1 MSFTVEN
8 LEEKNM
14 VKLVIESTAEEFEAG
29 LNTAYNK
36 NKSKISLPGF
46 RKGKAPRKMIEKMY
60 GAEVFYE
67 DAANSI
73 IPDAYAKAAD
83 ECGLELVSQPKI
95 NVTQLEAGKPFIFE
109 AVVATKPEVEL
120 GQYKGVEV
128 TKADTE
134 ATDADVEEELKR
146 VQEQNSRTVAVTDR
160 AVKDGDNT
168 VIDFEGFVDGVAF
181 EGGKGTDYPLTIGS
195 HSFIDTFEDQII
207 GMNIGDEKEINVTF
221 PEEYHVDDLKG
232 KPAMFKVSVKEIKE
246 KQLPELND
254 EFAQDVSDFDTIA
267 EYKDDFEGFVDGVAF
282 EGGKGTDYPLTIG
295 SHSFIDTFEDQ
306 IIGMNIG
313 DEKEINV
320 TFPEEYHVDDL
331 KGKPAMF
338 KVSVKEI
345 KEKQLPE
352 LNDEFAQDVSDFD
365 TIAEYKDDLKNKIAD
380 RKSREAKAKQEDEAI
395 AKIIEDS
402 KMDIPDAM
410 VDTQV
415 NRMVEDFAQRLQ
427 QQGLSVEQY
436 FQYTGM
442 TADKIME
449 EMKPEAVKRIQ
460 SRLVLEA
467 VVKAENIETSE
478 EDFEAELKKMAET
491 YKMELDQIKEFMGD
505 YEKKQIKEDLAIQKA
520 IEVITGSVVE
530 K

>member
-109 AVVATKPEVEL
+109 AVVAIKPEVEL

-128 TKADTE
+128 SKNDVE

-146 VQEQNSRTVAVTDR
+146 VQDQNSRTVAVSDR

-181 EGGKGTDYPLTIGS
+181 DGGKGTDYPLTIGS
-195 HSFIDTFEDQII
+195 HSFIDNFEEQII

-221 PEEYHVDDLKG
+221 PEEYHAEELKG
-232 KPAMFKVSVKEIKE
+232 KPAVFKVKVKEIKE

-254 EFAQDVSDFDTIA
+254 EFAQDVSDFDTLA
-267 EYKDDFEGFVDGVAF
+267 EYR
-282 EGGKGTDYPLTIG
+282 
-295 SHSFIDTFEDQ
+295 
-306 IIGMNIG
+306 
-313 DEKEINV
+313 
-320 TFPEEYHVDDL
+320 DDL
-331 KGKPAMF
+331 KK
-338 KVSVKEI
+338 
-345 KEKQLPE
+345 
-352 LNDEFAQDVSDFD
+352 
-365 TIAEYKDDLKNKIAD
+365 KIET
-380 RKSREAKAKQEDEAI
+380 RKANEAKAKKEDEAI
-395 AKIIEDS
+395 AKIIETS
-402 KMDIPDAM
+402 KMDIPEAM
-410 VDTQV
+410 VDNQV
-415 NRMVEDFAQRLQ
+415 NRMVEEFAQRLQ

-442 TADKIME
+442 TADKIMD

-467 VVKAENIETSE
+467 IVKAENIETSDDE
-478 EDFEAELKKMAET
+478 FEAELKKMAEA

-520 IEVITGSVVE
+520 VELIVDSVVE

>member
-120 GQYKGVEV
+120 GQYKCVEV

-181 EGGKGTDYPLTIGS
+181 E
-195 HSFIDTFEDQII
+195 
-207 GMNIGDEKEINVTF
+207 
-221 PEEYHVDDLKG
+221 
-232 KPAMFKVSVKEIKE
+232 
-246 KQLPELND
+246 
-254 EFAQDVSDFDTIA
+254 
-267 EYKDDFEGFVDGVAF
+267 
-282 EGGKGTDYPLTIG
+282 GKGTDYPLTIG

>member
-109 AVVATKPEVEL
+109 AVVAIKPEVEL

-128 TKADTE
+128 SKNDVE

-146 VQEQNSRTVAVTDR
+146 VQDQNSRTVAVSDR

-181 EGGKGTDYPLTIGS
+181 DGGKGTDYPLTIGS
-195 HSFIDTFEDQII
+195 HSFIDNFEEQII
-207 GMNIGDEKEINVTF
+207 GMNIDDEKEINVTF
-221 PEEYHVDDLKG
+221 PEEYHAEELKG
-232 KPAMFKVSVKEIKE
+232 KPAVFKVKVKEIKE

-254 EFAQDVSDFDTIA
+254 EFAQDVSDFDTLA
-267 EYKDDFEGFVDGVAF
+267 EYR
-282 EGGKGTDYPLTIG
+282 
-295 SHSFIDTFEDQ
+295 
-306 IIGMNIG
+306 
-313 DEKEINV
+313 
-320 TFPEEYHVDDL
+320 DDL
-331 KGKPAMF
+331 KK
-338 KVSVKEI
+338 
-345 KEKQLPE
+345 
-352 LNDEFAQDVSDFD
+352 
-365 TIAEYKDDLKNKIAD
+365 KIET
-380 RKSREAKAKQEDEAI
+380 RKSNEAKAKKEDEAI
-395 AKIIEDS
+395 AKIIETS
-402 KMDIPDAM
+402 KMDIPEAM

-442 TADKIME
+442 TADKIMD

-467 VVKAENIETSE
+467 IVKAENIETTDDE
-478 EDFEAELKKMAET
+478 FEAELKKMAEA

-520 IEVITGSVVE
+520 VELIVDSVVE